1 MNYLRPANALELFVA
16 VQGTQSAKLRLL
28 LRAFLIFWWLC
39 DFCGTCTHICSN
51 LNVTLEFS
59 LKVFLRNAYLQQVTF
74 SGRLLSV
81 LMTTLAKV
89 GKLWS

>member
-39 DFCGTCTHICSN
+39 DLCGTCTHILFN
-51 LNVTLEFS
+51 LNVMLELS
-59 LKVFLRNAYLQQVTF
+59 LKVFSV
-74 SGRLLSV
+74 LLSFNRSHS
-81 LMTTLAKV
+81 V
-89 GKLWS
+89 GDFYRFL